1 MTAARP
7 LLRTAVAGLVLGGLA
22 FAGAPAAVAQP
33 GENGDIKIHD
43 TDTPPLDQRSES
55 KVCRFYLAA
64 FNFEGLQQLT
74 YTLTPEPL
82 EAGDPTVQGAITLTA
97 TGTGQT
103 TELTL
108 PDGQYRL
115 TWTFPG
121 ATGIKLKTFR
131 VDCPNGERHKDGD
144 HGKDNKD
151 TKDHKDAGQG
161 DGGNGGNGGNDQAHK
176 EPRGGVGAGGGGMAG
191 TAGDTPVLGVGAALA
206 AGLAGTAGLIL
217 VRRRRRADGAA

>member
-7 LLRTAVAGLVLGGLA
+7 LLRTAVAGLAVAGLA
-22 FAGAPAAVAQP
+22 VAGAPAAVAQT
-33 GENGDIKIHD
+33 GESGDIKVHD

-64 FNFEGLQQLT
+64 FNFAGLQQIT

-82 EAGDPTVQGAITLTA
+82 EAGDPTLQGAITLTA

-115 TWTFPG
+115 TWTLPG
-121 ATGIKLKTFR
+121 AAGPKLKTFR
-131 VDCPNGERHKDGD
+131 VDCPDKE
-144 HGKDNKD
+144 HGKDGK
-151 TKDHKDAGQG
+151 KDAKDKDGKEAKEG
-161 DGGNGGNGGNDQAHK
+161 GHEGGGGNGDDRVHK

-191 TAGDTPVLGVGAALA
+191 TADDTSALGAGAALA
-206 AGLAGTAGLIL
+206 TGLAATAGLIL